1 MFTNT
6 VRCQKYVIT
15 REIGLYFIC
24 QGSCVCEKTD
34 NPGNSTNSNELEVS
48 IPHSTNSSLSLHMLK
63 TMTI

>member
-6 VRCQKYVIT
+6 VKYKKYVIT

>member
-1 MFTNT
+1 MLTNT
-6 VRCQKYVIT
+6 VRYGKYVIT

-34 NPGNSTNSNELEVS
+34 NPGNSTNSNESEVS